1 MPTVRRSRIVEAEPE
16 AVWSLVADPHHM
28 PRWWPRVQRVEDA
41 SPEAFT
47 VVFGSSRGKPVRA
60 DFTRVKAERPRFLV
74 WRQEVDE
81 TPFERFLAGA
91 ETELRLSSDGE
102 RGTKVELEAR
112 ERLRGLSTLGAFMV
126 RRATRRRLDEALE
139 ALAGIARNTT

>member
-1 MPTVRRSRIVEAEPE
+1 VPTVRRSRTVEAEPE
-16 AVWSLVADPHHM
+16 AVWRLVADPHHM

-60 DFTRVKAERPRFLV
+60 DFTRVRAERPRCLV

-81 TPFERFLAGA
+81 TPFERFLAAA
-91 ETELRLSSDGE
+91 ETELRLSPAGQ
-102 RGTKVELEAR
+102 RGTRVELEAR

-139 ALAGIARNTT
+139 SLADIARNTA

>member
-1 MPTVRRSRIVEAEPE
+1 MPTVRRSRTVEADAE
-16 AVWSLVADPHHM
+16 AVWSVVADPHHM

-60 DFTRVKAERPRFLV
+60 DFTRVRAERPKSLV

-81 TPFERFLAGA
+81 TPFERFLAA
-91 ETELRLSSDGE
+91 SETELRLSADAAG
-102 RGTKVELEAR
+102 GTRVELEAR
-112 ERLRGLSTLGAFMV
+112 ERLRGLSSLGGFMV

-139 ALAGIARNTT
+139 ALADVTRNTT